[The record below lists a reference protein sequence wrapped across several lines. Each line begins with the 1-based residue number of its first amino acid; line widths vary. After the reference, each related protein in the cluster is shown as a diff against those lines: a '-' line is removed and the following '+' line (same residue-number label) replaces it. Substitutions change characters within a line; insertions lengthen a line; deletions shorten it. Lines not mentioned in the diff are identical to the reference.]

1 MSPPDTMPLADAFC
15 PLLLGGLYPGISRGL
30 AADVLATQSLG
41 GRPLPVCTTHVA
53 AGHGTV
59 TDVLG
64 VPSDTVSAH
73 LEHVFDTRAPSA
85 ALVGILADAPTA
97 TVVFDAIEAHL
108 DGPCIY
114 NCTLS
119 GPSGEDLTGQRA
131 LEAVVDRLSVPDLVS
146 LRVHD
151 ASLLAGME
159 IPSLDDAQVAVQRI
173 VQQGAQRVLLRC
185 GRLPT
190 HHFDLDSDPPNY
202 SADLYYD
209 GDDFALFEAPFLD
222 GLDALH
228 GASSGLLV
236 PVLQALQQ
244 GDAPEPALQ
253 SAKARV
259 TEALKMAQE
268 EPTPV
273 QESVFFDGLR
283 ETPTTAMDESEA

>member
-1 MSPPDTMPLADAFC
+1 MPLADAFC